1 MNIYVIWRLSGH
13 GLGAPPPTQAHL
25 WARKVTAE
33 FNAQR
38 YKKMLGLVFPIACF
52 FLTSGLA
59 RGTPQASAHIR
70 GLSRPRQLRPSH
82 VPVLLLASIYPD
94 ESHFIHLYWI
104 TCTQHAQPPAGDPCA
119 RARNYRSVGSNR
131 NRARCVIGPA
141 LPGTLAGYYPKQ

>member
-70 GLSRPRQLRPSH
+70 GLSRPRQLWPSH
-82 VPVLLLASIYPD
+82 SLSCCSLQSTLMNLILSIYIGLLAQSTHNPLLGTRVLEHETTDPSYP
-94 ESHFIHLYWI
+94 
-104 TCTQHAQPPAGDPCA
+104 T
-119 RARNYRSVGSNR
+119 
-131 NRARCVIGPA
+131 
-141 LPGTLAGYYPKQ
+141 GTVRDA